1 MFELR
6 DADEINLFWLLCLQS
21 NHQERV
27 KLRTSS
33 RLYAELM
40 EKIAFRQPARTICF
54 PEIFLSPNTHAT
66 SFLRR
71 FPFLMPFRLSSW

>member
-6 DADEINLFWLLCLQS
+6 DADEINLFWLLCLKN

-27 KLRTSS
+27 KLRNSS

-54 PEIFLSPNTHAT
+54 PEIFLSPNANAT
-66 SFLRR
+66 SFLQKISLLDAIS
-71 FPFLMPFRLSSW
+71 PI

>member
-6 DADEINLFWLLCLQS
+6 DADEINLFWLLCLQN

-27 KLRTSS
+27 KLRNPS

-40 EKIAFRQPARTICF
+40 GKIAFRQAARTICF
-54 PEIFLSPNTHAT
+54 PEIFLFPNAHAT
-66 SFLRR
+66 SFLQKISL
-71 FPFLMPFRLSSW
+71 FDAISPI